1 MTEESHDPQPAR
13 GGTNPANMQ
22 GRPQLFLA
30 LAISFVLVL
39 GVISAALYFNRQ
51 PTASPGPS
59 PTVTSTPT
67 ETPTPTP
74 TPAPAPP
81 PPPPPPPEPPPVAM
95 NILLIGSDIRG
106 DARAAEAERGF
117 TGQRADHRAD
127 VLMLVHVPAD
137 RQHIYGIS
145 LMRDLWVDIPGYGGS
160 KINASLEIGGV
171 PLVHHTVSTL
181 LNSPIDR
188 TIMVDFDGIKHIA
201 EILGGVEVNVPIP
214 FTSTH
219 DARDHFP
226 AGINKLYGSQLLQFL
241 RERYA
246 FSDGDYQR
254 VRNQQ
259 TFLRSLLAQA
269 LNYSWLAEPNK
280 ARDMVVAVAPHVTL
294 DPSADLAELGRL
306 AYSLRGTRPENTIFF
321 TLPTAGTG
329 FSADGQSIVLQNPAA
344 TAAVGAAL
352 SEGRIGEYI
361 AANGLSAGN

>member
-1 MTEESHDPQPAR
+1 
-13 GGTNPANMQ
+13 
-22 GRPQLFLA
+22 
-30 LAISFVLVL
+30 
-39 GVISAALYFNRQ
+39 
-51 PTASPGPS
+51 
-59 PTVTSTPT
+59 
-67 ETPTPTP
+67 
-74 TPAPAPP
+74 
-81 PPPPPPPEPPPVAM
+81 
-95 NILLIGSDIRG
+95 
-106 DARAAEAERGF
+106 
-117 TGQRADHRAD
+117 
-127 VLMLVHVPAD
+127 MLVHVPAD

-269 LNYSWLAEPNK
+269 LNYSWLAEPGK

-361 AANGLSAGN
+361 LANGLSAGN